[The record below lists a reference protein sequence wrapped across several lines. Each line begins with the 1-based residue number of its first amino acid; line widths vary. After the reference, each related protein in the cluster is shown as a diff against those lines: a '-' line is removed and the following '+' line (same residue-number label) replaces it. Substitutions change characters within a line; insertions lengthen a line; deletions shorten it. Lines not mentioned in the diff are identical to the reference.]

1 MVHSARANC
10 IWFYFCTARLFNLV
24 AGRASEG
31 LQGPGPDPEGEY
43 LICFANLIWGSL
55 FRTSPSWPPAREEGR
70 VRAAGDDT
78 TSGRSGE
85 SRESGESAD
94 EFQIVHVPSVFTAE
108 VTRVTLWC
116 NVFVYLFRD
125 VSYKTIGFETTFG
138 QTAFKSGL
146 GTYDSV
152 ADVPQKVKKTSC
164 DSSGS
169 PGRLW
174 RSGLALGASGKVS

>member
-1 MVHSARANC
+1 MLGDFVALH
-10 IWFYFCTARLFNLV
+10 FCLLFSSV
-24 AGRASEG
+24 CSF
-31 LQGPGPDPEGEY
+31 D
-43 LICFANLIWGSL
+43 CMFL
-55 FRTSPSWPPAREEGR
+55 F
-70 VRAAGDDT
+70 
-78 TSGRSGE
+78 
-85 SRESGESAD
+85 
-94 EFQIVHVPSVFTAE
+94 
-108 VTRVTLWC
+108 
-116 NVFVYLFRD
+116 YLFRD
-125 VSYKTIGFETTFG
+125 ISHETIGFETTFG